1 MDLSTLEPVEGT
13 TIPVLHPVTKEPLK
27 HDTGKKDDK
36 GEPIFEPITIDIVG
50 QDSAQYRARSRFIQ
64 NSRLKTLRKGG
75 DLVSEETEI
84 QDIGTVA
91 ACITGWKNVEL
102 DGKKLDFNKVN
113 ARALLTRLPWLREDI
128 DRAIV
133 DRTNFLKVSSTD

>member
-1 MDLSTLEPVEGT
+1 MDLSVFEPVEGT
-13 TIPVLHPVTKEPLK
+13 SIPVLHPVDKTPLK
-27 HDTGKKDDK
+27 DEKTG
-36 GEPIFEPITIDIVG
+36 EAITVDIVG
-50 QDSAQYRARSRFIQ
+50 QDSEQYRARARFIQ

-91 ACITGWKNVEL
+91 ACITGWKHIML
-102 DGKKLDFNKVN
+102 DGKVLEFNKAN
-113 ARALLTRLPWLREDI
+113 ARVLLTRLPWLREDI

-133 DRTNFLKVSSTD
+133 DRANFLKASSTD

>member
-13 TIPVLHPVTKEPLK
+13 TIPVLHPVHRTPL
-27 HDTGKKDDK
+27 KDDK
-36 GEPIFEPITIDIVG
+36 TGEPITIDIVG
-50 QDSAQYRARSRFIQ
+50 QDSEQYRARARFIQ

-91 ACITGWKNVEL
+91 ACITGWKNITL
-102 DGKKLDFNKVN
+102 DKKPLDFNKANV
-113 ARALLTRLPWLREDI
+113 RTLLTRLPWLREDI
-128 DRAIV
+128 DRAIA
-133 DRTNFLKVSSTD
+133 DRSNFLKESSTD